1 MPEYGFFMTHIFPY
15 NRNIWV
21 RENPYSGKFY
31 VVKVSNQSFHFVS
44 SNKIIAL
51 ILLELIKWND
61 WFETF
66 RRLRRLEL
74 RLRVDALIIS

>member
-1 MPEYGFFMTHIFPY
+1 MSEYGIFMTHIFPY

-31 VVKVSNQSFHFVS
+31 VVKVSNQSFYFIS
-44 SNKIIAL
+44 SNKISA
-51 ILLELIKWND
+51 N
-61 WFETF
+61 
-66 RRLRRLEL
+66 LEL